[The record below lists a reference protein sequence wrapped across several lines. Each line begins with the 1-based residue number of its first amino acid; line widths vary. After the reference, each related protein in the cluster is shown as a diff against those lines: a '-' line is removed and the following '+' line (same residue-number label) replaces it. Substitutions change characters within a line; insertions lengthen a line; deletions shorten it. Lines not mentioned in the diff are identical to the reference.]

1 MTHPSWLVTV
11 SPPLTANVPC
21 TPYQAPA
28 GLAAHNGRPT
38 DTVDHVHS
46 CAAGVTGLRNEAV
59 ELVQWR
65 NGRGGLSL
73 VAAERSLQQARHL
86 SSAVDGSRSDLIDTC
101 RLFRK
106 TSGA

>member
-65 NGRGGLSL
+65 DGAWRPVQMLLASRQRQQLSIW
-73 VAAERSLQQARHL
+73 SFL
-86 SSAVDGSRSDLIDTC
+86 SS
-101 RLFRK
+101 
-106 TSGA
+106 